1 MSKSERPYTPA
12 ASRLLVP
19 SGVQEGSGDDL
30 NPVLVSGFGRLS
42 WVGADGGL
50 TGFVRLCIVCWIFH
64 RWSTRARLLLT
75 DKVPESNVHIPNY
88 APNESFSSILMPSP
102 CCAS

>member
-1 MSKSERPYTPA
+1 MSKSERPCTPA

-19 SGVQEGSGDDL
+19 SGFQEGSGDDL

-50 TGFVRLCIVCWIFH
+50 TGFVHLYLVCWIFH
-64 RWSTRARLLLT
+64 RWTMRARRLPI
-75 DKVPESNVHIPNY
+75 DEGSESNVHNLNY
-88 APNESFSSILMPSP
+88 ASNESFSSIS
-102 CCAS
+102 

>member
-12 ASRLLVP
+12 ASRLLLL
-19 SGVQEGSGDDL
+19 SGIQEESGDDL

-50 TGFVRLCIVCWIFH
+50 TGFVHRVMLCAGSSMGGH
-64 RWSTRARLLLT
+64 HGPGRLLLI
-75 DKVPESNVHIPNY
+75 SRY
-88 APNESFSSILMPSP
+88 GL
-102 CCAS
+102 

>member
-12 ASRLLVP
+12 ASRLSVS
-19 SGVQEGSGDDL
+19 SGIRGGSGDDL

-50 TGFVRLCIVCWIFH
+50 TGFGKYLLKTVAKGGVNNRVLDGISVRRKAMATVYV
-64 RWSTRARLLLT
+64 A
-75 DKVPESNVHIPNY
+75 
-88 APNESFSSILMPSP
+88 
-102 CCAS
+102 